1 MVLIERYA
9 TERAARYMAVSEP
22 TKSEVGEAID
32 IDCKEYLESVM
43 LFVLIKKTVSH
54 VVRLVCGS

>member
-9 TERAARYMAVSEP
+9 AERAARYIAVNEP
-22 TKSEVGEAID
+22 TKSEVGEAIE
-32 IDCKEYLESVM
+32 IGCKEYLESLL

>member
-1 MVLIERYA
+1 
-9 TERAARYMAVSEP
+9 MAVSEP
-22 TKSEVGEAID
+22 TKSEVGEAIE
-32 IDCKEYLESVM
+32 IGCKEYLESLL